1 MQPTI
6 RFLPHVSRSIAG
18 QPVQPTRRLR
28 PSRSRGREA
37 ADKRSDAQIPALTTP
52 ETRCPE
58 IAAKLNYQSI
68 PASPHNTPAPP
79 PPRISPGTPL
89 LLRVTIVG
97 LLFALSFLLAGCSS
111 YVNSRAAADHR
122 AKAEAAFSHP
132 LIARAYNA
140 KPAMTFPAT
149 IGLAPMDHETQLPL
163 RNLDATGKLDA
174 LKSLPQLAHVTNVS
188 SLLISTNGEIAGPNG
203 QPVALWNKSDLA
215 LREAAA
221 RLHCDAV
228 LLLKIDT
235 SVTDGKVFAPLTLV
249 TLGMFPN
256 DRTEV
261 ISTALA
267 ALVDTRTG
275 YVYATAE
282 RSAGKTCH
290 AISWDDDTRDRT
302 MRLAN
307 QKAMEKLFSDFPA
320 LWSGIV
326 AKHR

>member
-6 RFLPHVSRSIAG
+6 RFLPH
-18 QPVQPTRRLR
+18 
-28 PSRSRGREA
+28 A
-37 ADKRSDAQIPALTTP
+37 APIGPIGPLGPISNPKDAQRPAD
-52 ETRCPE
+52 
-58 IAAKLNYQSI
+58 IS
-68 PASPHNTPAPP
+68 PAH
-79 PPRISPGTPL
+79 PRIGL
-89 LLRVTIVG
+89 LLRLAIVAT
-97 LLFALSFLLAGCSS
+97 LFALSFLLAGCSNS
-111 YVNSRAAADHR
+111 YVNSPAATAHR
-122 AKAEAAFSHP
+122 AKAEADFSHP

-140 KPAMTFPAT
+140 KPTMRFPAT
-149 IGLAPMDHETQLPL
+149 IGLAPMDRDAQAPL
-163 RNLDATGKLDA
+163 RALDANGKLDA
-174 LKSLPQLAHVTNVS
+174 FKALPQIRNVVNVS
-188 SLLISTNGEIAGPNG
+188 SILIADGGGLCGPDG
-203 QPVALWNKSDLA
+203 RPIPMWNKSDFV

-235 SVTDGKVFAPLTLV
+235 SVTDGKVFAPLSLV
-249 TLGMFPN
+249 TLGLFPN

-307 QKAMEKLFSDFPA
+307 QKAMEKLFADFPA
-320 LWSGIV
+320 LWSGVV
-326 AKHR
+326 AKHP

>member
-6 RFLPHVSRSIAG
+6 RFLPHA
-18 QPVQPTRRLR
+18 
-28 PSRSRGREA
+28 
-37 ADKRSDAQIPALTTP
+37 
-52 ETRCPE
+52 TRCFG
-58 IAAKLNYQSI
+58 AAKV
-68 PASPHNTPAPP
+68 AEPAPSKSSTRGTLADS
-79 PPRISPGTPL
+79 PPRIPTPKRMETAVAPTRHRLSPTAEL
-89 LLRVTIVG
+89 FLRLAIVG
-97 LLFALSFLLAGCSS
+97 ALFALSFLLGGCANS
-111 YVNSRAAADHR
+111 YVNSPAAAAHR
-122 AKAEAAFSHP
+122 DKAKAEFSHP
-132 LIARAYNA
+132 IIARAYNA
-140 KPAMTFPAT
+140 KPAIHFPAT

-163 RNLDATGKLDA
+163 RNLDAAGKLDA
-174 LKSLPQLAHVTNVS
+174 LKSLPQLANVTNVS
-188 SLLISTNGEIAGPNG
+188 SLLISTDGQIAGPNG

-221 RLHCDAV
+221 RMHCDAV

-235 SVTDGKVFAPLTLV
+235 TVTDGKIFAPLSLV

-256 DRTEV
+256 DRSEV

-290 AISWDDDTRDRT
+290 TNSWDDDTRSRT
-302 MRLAN
+302 MQLAN
-307 QKAMEKLFSDFPA
+307 QKAIDKLFADFPA

-326 AKHR
+326 AKYK